1 MENKLIEIIAEALE
15 IDKSEVENGM
25 RLDPEDNWD
34 SIALLSVIASIDEEF
49 NIQLDGD
56 KLADCRSIPEI
67 LKLLEDNSWAKPSS
81 YIFQEIIHFSFYME
95 IDLVV
100 RTNQA

>member
-15 IDKSEVENGM
+15 IDNSVAENNLK
-25 RLDPEDNWD
+25 LDPEDNWD

-67 LKLLEDNSWAKPSS
+67 LKLIEDNS
-81 YIFQEIIHFSFYME
+81 
-95 IDLVV
+95 
-100 RTNQA
+100 